1 MGIEEHFFTVWFG
14 KHATSSKYF
23 EINNTYRQ
31 VSLIFKI
38 LFFRAFLFGGVQD
51 LEDDDDDD
59 DEDASGQFFNEL
71 FSLQVDNDKASW
83 QKSKDSLITKV
94 ILT

>member
-1 MGIEEHFFTVWFG
+1 M
-14 KHATSSKYF
+14 
-23 EINNTYRQ
+23 
-31 VSLIFKI
+31 
-38 LFFRAFLFGGVQD
+38 QD

-83 QKSKDSLITKV
+83 QKSKSLFDNEKIEIVDDMDSLSYNSNFKLRFDSFSKRPYLV
-94 ILT
+94 IESYATNSYDSNLI

>member
-1 MGIEEHFFTVWFG
+1 MTIIY
-14 KHATSSKYF
+14 S
-23 EINNTYRQ
+23 
-31 VSLIFKI
+31 
-38 LFFRAFLFGGVQD
+38 RAFLFGGVQD

-83 QKSKDSLITKV
+83 QKGQP
-94 ILT
+94 ILALLRWRLMHSA